1 MGPLLGSSMVG
12 LMETPRGL
20 MPQAVWPGSCT
31 QSPCPCSRPLL
42 TRTSEKT
49 QTQVWLSLCGV
60 SVSWCVQGFVGVH
73 LASLAGIWFDSK
85 CDFTPPT
92 VLLGLLL
99 CPWTWGIS
107 FWWTQHS
114 PVDGCSAVSCNFGVL
129 TGEDVLLLCQTVLI
143 LNLAYRWK
151 IKDFYEYQTYWQ
163 MV

>member
-1 MGPLLGSSMVG
+1 MPSKSLLSQSCGISVIKSHLPPKSSFLWVSVPLPDPQVGKSVLGPRTFLTVQEFLWYNCSAVCGSSAWQLYGGVNG
-12 LMETPRGL
+12 DLLQEATCCVT
-20 MPQAVWPGSCT
+20 QICCT

-99 CPWTWGIS
+99 CP
-107 FWWTQHS
+107 
-114 PVDGCSAVSCNFGVL
+114 
-129 TGEDVLLLCQTVLI
+129 
-143 LNLAYRWK
+143 
-151 IKDFYEYQTYWQ
+151 
-163 MV
+163 

>member
-1 MGPLLGSSMVG
+1 MGRLLGSSMVG
-12 LMETPRGL
+12 LMATPRGL

-42 TRTSEKT
+42 TRTSEET

-60 SVSWCVQGFVGVH
+60 SGSWCVQDFVGVC
-73 LASLAGIWFDSK
+73 LGSLVGIWFDSK
-85 CDFTPPT
+85 CDFAPPT

-99 CPWTWGIS
+99 CLWTWSIS

-129 TGEDVLLLCQTVLI
+129 TGEDEHTSFYSAILLQV
-143 LNLAYRWK
+143 Y
-151 IKDFYEYQTYWQ
+151 
-163 MV
+163 